1 MTGEASSALLDSPA
15 PSIGYEMPAPSIG
28 SEMHAAIARLYPICR
43 SITGNGVRQTL
54 DVLSEIIP
62 LVQHEVPSGTEVFD
76 WTVPQEWNITDA
88 YVKDASGRRVIDF
101 QQHNLHVV
109 NYSEPVNTTMTLD
122 ELRPRLFTLPEF
134 PDRIPH
140 RTSYFNRT
148 WGFCLR
154 HEDYLAL
161 EDGEYEVVIDSTL
174 EDGHLTYGEL
184 LIPGTSTDEVLFS
197 THVCHPSLCNDNL
210 SGIALATYLARS
222 ILDRPNRRLT
232 YRFLFIPGTVGS
244 ITWLATQPKSRAN
257 IFGGLILSTAGDP
270 GKLHY
275 KRTRNGKHP
284 IDSAVEHVLAASG
297 DDFDV
302 RDFEPYGYDER
313 QYSSPGI
320 GLEMGSLTRTPYGK
334 FDEYHT
340 SADDLDF
347 VKAESLADTLA
358 KHISVVD
365 VLEGNQRYL
374 NLSPNCEPQL
384 GRRGLYA
391 ALGGRKGDNSA
402 EVAVLWVLNFSDGEH
417 SLLDIA
423 NRSGLSFEAVRIAA
437 DALVEVDLL
446 AEVI

>member
-1 MTGEASSALLDSPA
+1 MTDRSDMGVSAPQADTASNRGAD
-15 PSIGYEMPAPSIG
+15 
-28 SEMHAAIARLYPICR
+28 MHATIERLYPICR

-62 LVQHEVPSGTEVFD
+62 IEQHEVATGTQVFD
-76 WTVPQEWNITDA
+76 WPVPQEWNITDA

-109 NYSEPVNTTMTLD
+109 NYSEPVDTTMTLD

-148 WGFCLR
+148 WGFCLSQN
-154 HEDYLAL
+154 DYDQL

-184 LIPGTSTDEVLFS
+184 YIPGETTEEVLFS

-222 ILDRPNRRLT
+222 ILDRPNRRLS
-232 YRFLFIPGTVGS
+232 YRFLFVPGTIGS
-244 ITWLATQPKSRAN
+244 ITWLATQPASREQ
-257 IFGGLILSTAGDP
+257 IIGGLILSTAGDP

-275 KRTRNGKHP
+275 KRTRNGHHL
-284 IDSAVEHVLAASG
+284 IDAAVEHVLTSSG
-297 DDFDV
+297 EDHDI

-347 VKAESLADTLA
+347 VKAEALADTLA
-358 KHISVVD
+358 KHIDVVD
-365 VLEGNQRYL
+365 VLEGNQTYL

-423 NRSGLSFEAVRIAA
+423 TRSGLSFEAVRIAA
-437 DALVEVDLL
+437 DALYEVDLL
-446 AEVI
+446 ALA

>member
-1 MTGEASSALLDSPA
+1 MTGADMHAL
-15 PSIGYEMPAPSIG
+15 SIGAD
-28 SEMHAAIARLYPICR
+28 MHATIARLYPICR

-54 DVLSEIIP
+54 HVLSEVIP
-62 LVQHEVPSGTEVFD
+62 LVQHEVPSGTQVFD

-88 YVKDASGRRVIDF
+88 YVKDSTGRRVIDF

-122 ELRPRLFTLPEF
+122 ELRPRLFTLPDF

-154 HEDYLAL
+154 HDDYLAL

-174 EDGHLTYGEL
+174 EHGNLTYAEL
-184 LIPGTSTDEVLFS
+184 LIPGSSTDEVLFS

-232 YRFLFIPGTVGS
+232 YRFLFVPGTVGS
-244 ITWLATQPKSRAN
+244 ITWLATQPRSREN
-257 IFGGLILSTAGDP
+257 MLGGLVLSTAGDP

-275 KRTRNGKHP
+275 KRTRDGHHL
-284 IDSAVEHVLAASG
+284 IDAAVEYVLAASG
-297 DDFDV
+297 DDYDI

-347 VKAESLADTLA
+347 VKPDALADTLA

-374 NLSPNCEPQL
+374 NLSPDGEPQL

-402 EVAVLWVLNFSDGEH
+402 EVAVLWVLNFSDGMH

-423 NRSGLSFEAVRIAA
+423 KRSGLSFDAVRIAA
-437 DALVEVDLL
+437 DALFEVDLL
-446 AEVI
+446 EEV